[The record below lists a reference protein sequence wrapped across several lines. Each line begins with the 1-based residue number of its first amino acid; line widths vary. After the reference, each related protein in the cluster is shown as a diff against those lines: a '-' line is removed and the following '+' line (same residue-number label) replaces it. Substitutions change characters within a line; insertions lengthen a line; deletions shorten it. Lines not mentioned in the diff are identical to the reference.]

1 MRFINNSSSRRK
13 KHFGLRKLNLGVVSV
28 ILGVT
33 VFNLIPNIP
42 VIGSPMTAYAATTFE
57 QFEIDDTTL
66 SIGEK
71 TTFRVSFTGPIFGL
85 QQNSF
90 SVEGVTLSHLTA
102 SNGGKTWTATVIP
115 LSNYDG
121 LGKINLATGSYF
133 NGLDGTQGSGNII
146 QFAVDTIAPL
156 APTISFEDPG
166 ADGVYNHAEVGPD
179 GTITATIKV
188 PTGTEVGDIL
198 MINGTSYT
206 ITQEILQ
213 NGQEVEVAPA
223 TTISAYIIDKAGNEG
238 QVAVGTAAPYDTS
251 RPNNSTTQ
259 LMINDVTM
267 DNIVTSKEAQADI
280 VITGQASG
288 VFMAGDYISLTINDV
303 YYQGQVDDKGNFSIA
318 VKGSDLVADSDKIID
333 ASILAT
339 NAVGN
344 QGTIVATKTYTLA
357 PVPEAPTLT
366 HEDPGV
372 DGVYSQDEVGSDG
385 TVTVTVKV
393 PTGTAVGD
401 MLTIDGKDYEVTQS
415 LLDNGQM
422 LEVKP
427 GATVTAYITNTFG
440 EVGPMATII
449 VPGQFKIPSTA
460 PSYDLPVSDFVPETR
475 VPDTAP
481 SYDLPVSDFKA
492 ETKVP
497 DTAPSYDLPISDFV
511 PETRIPDKAPSYD
524 LPVSDFKADTKVPD
538 TAPSYDL
545 PVSDFVPET
554 RVPDKA
560 PSHDLPVSDFVPE
573 TRVPATAPGYDLPEA
588 TINNNEVLK
597 NNQKETS
604 KSTSKTL
611 PKTGDNRQF
620 ITIIGSFLVGWS
632 ILFNQFLKRKNH

>member
-1 MRFINNSSSRRK
+1 MKTFSHSRPS
-13 KHFGLRKLNLGVVSV
+13 GLHKSIFKNCLIGL
-28 ILGVT
+28 VT
-33 VFNLIPNIP
+33 VLVTLIISAFSPNAPI
-42 VIGSPMTAYAATTFE
+42 IGEPMTVHAETTFE
-57 QFEIDDTTL
+57 QFSLDDTML

-71 TTFRVSFTGPIFGL
+71 TTLHITFTDKVVGLEPSDFKTMGVSL
-85 QQNSF
+85 NNLS
-90 SVEGVTLSHLTA
+90 SVD
-102 SNGGKTWTATVIP
+102 GGKTWTANIVPI
-115 LSNYDG
+115 YDYSG
-121 LGKINLATGSYF
+121 EGKITLLSGSYY
-133 NGLDGTQGSGNII
+133 NGVDGTQGSSNLV
-146 QFAVDTIAPL
+146 QFVVDTIAPL
-156 APTISFEDPG
+156 SPTISFEDPG

-179 GTITATIKV
+179 GTITAWVTV
-188 PTGTEVGDIL
+188 PTGTEVGDVL
-198 MINGTSYT
+198 MINGMSYT
-206 ITQEILQ
+206 VTQDILQ
-213 NGQEVEVAPA
+213 NGQEVEMAPA

-366 HEDPGV
+366 HEDPGS

-449 VPGQFKIPSTA
+449 VPGQFKIPDNA
-460 PSYDLPVSDFVPETR
+460 PSYDLPKGEITDKKKPESNDKPKSDQKNQEQ
-475 VPDTAP
+475 
-481 SYDLPVSDFKA
+481 K
-492 ETKVP
+492 
-497 DTAPSYDLPISDFV
+497 
-511 PETRIPDKAPSYD
+511 
-524 LPVSDFKADTKVPD
+524 
-538 TAPSYDL
+538 
-545 PVSDFVPET
+545 
-554 RVPDKA
+554 
-560 PSHDLPVSDFVPE
+560 
-573 TRVPATAPGYDLPEA
+573 
-588 TINNNEVLK
+588 NEK
-597 NNQKETS
+597 
-604 KSTSKTL
+604 KTL
-611 PKTGDNRQF
+611 PKTGDKTNNQSV
-620 ITIIGSFLVGWS
+620 ITGLLLVIMV
-632 ILFNQFLKRKNH
+632 ILGVMTIKKREY